1 MKTSNDVST
10 HDVLR
15 TARRAQ
21 WMAGI
26 ALALLVIG
34 FATVQINI
42 WFQMEFYKVMSLRV
56 SQHKNG
62 DLQLWG
68 KDLGYVVTHF
78 ETSDNKYATLN
89 PPLFVTSMEYYRR
102 QIVRLDWRD
111 EDGKKTAPP
120 KANEKLT
127 AIYFRPERAT
137 PRPEK

>member
-1 MKTSNDVST
+1 MQTSHDLST

-26 ALALLVIG
+26 ALFLLVIG

-42 WFQMEFYKVMSLRV
+42 WYQIEFRLAMQLRLR
-56 SQHKNG
+56 QDRNGNLDMFGKNIP
-62 DLQLWG
+62 
-68 KDLGYVVTHF
+68 YVVTHL
-78 ETSDNKYATLN
+78 ETSDDKHAALN
-89 PPLFVTSMEYYRR
+89 PPLAVAYTSLNRQ

-111 EDGKKTAPP
+111 ESGKKTAPP

-137 PRPEK
+137 PRTEK